1 MQLLSVFA
9 GSAVLLSAVG
19 LYGVMSYF
27 VGLRQKELG
36 IRLAIGASPRDLRR
50 LVLSRGAWLT
60 VGGVVVG
67 LVAAAGLS
75 GLVSGLLFHVTPLDR
90 STYAGSTALLISVA
104 LLACW
109 LPARRAAM
117 LDPVRTLRAE

>member
-9 GSAVLLSAVG
+9 ASAVLLSAVG

-36 IRLAIGASPRDLRR
+36 IRLAIGASPRDL
-50 LVLSRGAWLT
+50 GAWCSL
-60 VGGVVVG
+60 
-67 LVAAAGLS
+67 AAPGSPSAASRSASWPLSGLS
-75 GLVSGLLFHVTPLDR
+75 GLVSGLLFHVTPLDG
-90 STYAGSTALLISVA
+90 STYAVSTALLISVA

-109 LPARRAAM
+109 LPARRAAK